1 MKNLFIKFFR
11 SKTMDK
17 INTVLL
23 IITFIW
29 LFIIII
35 KTI

>member
-1 MKNLFIKFFR
+1 MKKLFIKFFM

-17 INTVLL
+17 INNLLL

-29 LFIIII
+29 LIIII
-35 KTI
+35 INL